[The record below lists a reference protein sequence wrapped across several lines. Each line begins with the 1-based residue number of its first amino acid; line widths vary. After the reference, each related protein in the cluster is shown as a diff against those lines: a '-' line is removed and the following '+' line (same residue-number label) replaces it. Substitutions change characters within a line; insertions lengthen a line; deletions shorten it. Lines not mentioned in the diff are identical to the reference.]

1 MKKVISIN
9 WLVAILLSFILVL
22 AACSSAEENNTSA
35 GSSGPA
41 VSGAANGQDG
51 QQASGQQGE
60 AEAGAGADKGTLP
73 ATEAQAEAAYPLVVK
88 HMKGEVTLEQKPEI
102 IAVLDTKFVDQLV
115 VLGEQPAGSVT
126 AAGSDT
132 DFPEYLLDQLGDVK
146 VLGTRD
152 EPNME
157 AVLALNPDLIIATDF
172 QEEVYDSLNKIA
184 PTIMLNFYEDWR
196 VTLDTIGK
204 IVDKQAEAQAVEQA
218 YDTKVAGLKEQL
230 AAKLGEQTV
239 ALIRPRDEGIR
250 VHTPQH
256 RTGAILYND
265 LGLNAP
271 VATTK
276 VDDTAYEIPLEVL
289 GDVDADHYFLLSD
302 ALFSGAVEEM
312 LATNTWRSL
321 EPVKNNHVYNVDST
335 MWIAYYGPIAIN
347 LIVDQ
352 AAAALLGAE

>member
-1 MKKVISIN
+1 MKKVIRIN
-9 WLVAILLSFILVL
+9 WFAATLLSFMLVL
-22 AACSSAEENNTSA
+22 AACSSTGESNTSA
-35 GSSGPA
+35 GSPGSTASGSVNA
-41 VSGAANGQDG
+41 QVE
-51 QQASGQQGE
+51 QQASGQQAETKTGTGAENQSE
-60 AEAGAGADKGTLP
+60 AV
-73 ATEAQAEAAYPLVVK
+73 YPLTIQ
-88 HMKGEVTLEQKPEI
+88 HMKGEVTLEQEPKV

-115 VLGEQPAGSVT
+115 ALGEQPAGSVS

-157 AVLALNPDLIIATDF
+157 AVLALNPDLILATDF

-184 PTIMLNFYEDWR
+184 PTIMLDFYEDWR
-196 VTLDTIGK
+196 VTLETIGK

-230 AAKLGEQTV
+230 TAKLGAQTV

-271 VATTK
+271 VTTTE

-312 LATNTWRSL
+312 LATNTWKSL
-321 EPVKNNHVYNVDST
+321 EPVKNNHVYHVDST